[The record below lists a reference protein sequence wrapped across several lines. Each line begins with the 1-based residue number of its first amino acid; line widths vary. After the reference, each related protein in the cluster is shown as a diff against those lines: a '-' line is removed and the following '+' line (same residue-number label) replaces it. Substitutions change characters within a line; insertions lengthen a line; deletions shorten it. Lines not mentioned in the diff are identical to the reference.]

1 MAPNKIDQQF
11 KHQLETRQLQPSSQA
26 WEKLSDQLES
36 HQKNKKRV
44 FLQWLSVAALLI
56 IALSAGGAFVF
67 KRLQPADMPV
77 IVDTPNYNVELSK
90 EIITNTPVESIDA
103 VSSTTTFND
112 KNTTEDLSFEEKQP
126 LTTKVET
133 TQITENKE
141 TSIEF
146 SQSFE
151 DQKVNEVM
159 VSITEIQNQNNEV
172 TEQEIELLLKEAQR
186 DILMN
191 KIYNEQTK
199 KVNASALLAQVEG
212 ELNQSFRDKVF
223 EALKASFITVKT
235 AVADRKN

>member
-11 KHQLETRQLQPSSQA
+11 KHQLETRQLQPSNQA
-26 WEKLSDQLES
+26 WEKLSAQLES
-36 HQKNKKRV
+36 HQKNKKRE

-56 IALSAGGAFVF
+56 VALSVGGAFMF
-67 KRLQPADMPV
+67 KKLQPADMPV
-77 IVDTPNYNVELSK
+77 IVDRPNHNVEPSK
-90 EIITNTPVESIDA
+90 EIITNTPVENIDA
-103 VSSTTTFND
+103 VSATTFNE
-112 KNTTEDLSFEEKQP
+112 KNTTEHLSSEEKQP
-126 LTTKVET
+126 VTTKDET
-133 TQITENKE
+133 IQIAENKE

-146 SQSFE
+146 LQSFE
-151 DQKVNEVM
+151 DQKVDEVM
-159 VSITEIQNQNNEV
+159 ASITEIQNKNNEV

-223 EALKASFITVKT
+223 
-235 AVADRKN
+235 

>member
-11 KHQLETRQLQPSSQA
+11 KHQLETRQLQPSNQA
-26 WEKLSDQLES
+26 WEKLSAQLES

-56 IALSAGGAFVF
+56 VALTVGGAFVF
-67 KRLQPADMPV
+67 KRLQPADMPI
-77 IVDTPNYNVELSK
+77 IVDTPNYNVEPSK

-103 VSSTTTFND
+103 VSTTTFNE
-112 KNTTEDLSFEEKQP
+112 KNTIEDLSSEEKQP

>member
-11 KHQLETRQLQPSSQA
+11 KSQLESRQLHPSNQA
-26 WEKLSDQLES
+26 WERLSAQLDG
-36 HQKNKKRV
+36 HQKNRKRV
-44 FLQWLSVAALLI
+44 FFQWLSVAALLI
-56 IALSAGGAFVF
+56 VALSVGGAFVF
-67 KRLQPADMPV
+67 KKLQPADMPV
-77 IVDTPNYNVELSK
+77 IVDTPNHNLEPSK
-90 EIITNTPVESIDA
+90 EIITNTPVESIEE
-103 VSSTTTFND
+103 VSSTTTFNE
-112 KNTTEDLSFEEKQP
+112 KNTTEHLSFEEKQRVTIKDETVQIAENNK
-126 LTTKVET
+126 TTIKL
-133 TQITENKE
+133 
-141 TSIEF
+141 

-159 VSITEIQNQNNEV
+159 ATITEILNKHNEV